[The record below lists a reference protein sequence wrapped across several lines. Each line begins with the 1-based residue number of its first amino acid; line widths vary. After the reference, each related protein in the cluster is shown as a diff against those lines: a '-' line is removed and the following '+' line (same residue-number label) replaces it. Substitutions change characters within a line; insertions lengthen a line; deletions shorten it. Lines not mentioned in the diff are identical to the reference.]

1 MDAAIIYIQEKTQNY
16 KELICDKEE
25 YISTIRSDETVLFSN
40 GHTGKLQIEI
50 WYSNKCEYL
59 LRVVEIHITNQNNE
73 EIQDYSYTRRILSLI
88 RLDFFDVSVFD
99 NFGFTLQKS
108 HVQQHDVDAL
118 SYIAPEPLFYNPDYY
133 IQERTEK
140 YKEYVI
146 DIIWAERYY
155 SDITKEI
162 VLFNNGVKV
171 SFGFD
176 VMAGQGGYSIDPHI
190 WYSYMHITLDGVKVR
205 DPIVIESVKKIIEHF
220 YFDSFTG
227 EILDVVGSHHDV

>member
-1 MDAAIIYIQEKTQNY
+1 MEDAIIYIQEKTQNY

-25 YISTIRSDETVLFSN
+25 YVSTIQSDETVLFSN
-40 GHTGKLQIEI
+40 GHTGQLHIEI

-73 EIQDYSYTRRILSLI
+73 EIKEYSYTKRLLRLI
-88 RLDFFDVSVFD
+88 RRDFFDISVFD
-99 NFGFTLQKS
+99 NFGYTLKKT
-108 HVQQHDVDAL
+108 HIQQHDVDSWSSL
-118 SYIAPEPLFYNPDYY
+118 APEPLFYNPDYY
-133 IQERTEK
+133 IQERTEH

-146 DIIWAERYY
+146 EIIWAERYY
-155 SDITKEI
+155 SDITKET

-176 VMAGQGGYSIDPHI
+176 VIVGYGGYTIDHTI
-190 WYSYMHITLDGVKVR
+190 WYSYMNITQDGKKVLDKTII
-205 DPIVIESVKKIIEHF
+205 DSVEKIIQYF

>member
-1 MDAAIIYIQEKTQNY
+1 MDVAIIYIQEKTQNY
-16 KELICDKEE
+16 KELISDKEE

-40 GHTGKLQIEI
+40 GHTGKLQVEI

-59 LRVVEIHITNQNNE
+59 LRVVEIHITNQKNE
-73 EIQDYSYTRRILSLI
+73 ELQDYSYTRRILSLI

-99 NFGFTLQKS
+99 NFGFTLTKT
-108 HVQQHDVDAL
+108 HVQQHDVDSWSSL
-118 SYIAPEPLFYNPDYY
+118 TPEPLFYNPDYY
-133 IQERTEK
+133 IKERTEN

-171 SFGFD
+171 SFGISII
-176 VMAGQGGYSIDPHI
+176 AGLGGYTIDHTI
-190 WYSYMHITLDGVKVR
+190 WYSYMNITLDGVKVR
-205 DPIVIESVKKIIEHF
+205 DPIVIESVKKIIEYF

-227 EILDVVGSHHDV
+227 EIIDVVGSHHDV